1 MGEEECLGDQP
12 EDHGEKD
19 RKKGIER
26 QDCEVTLRVEEQ
38 DFVEDC
44 FELLEEVDWKEAG
57 YLYRWRI
64 RDGILQLNH
73 LGTLG

>member
-1 MGEEECLGDQP
+1 
-12 EDHGEKD
+12 
-19 RKKGIER
+19 
-26 QDCEVTLRVEEQ
+26 VEEQ

-64 RDGILQLNH
+64 RDGILQLNQ

>member
-1 MGEEECLGDQP
+1 MGEEECRGDQP

-19 RKKGIER
+19 WKKGIER

-64 RDGILQLNH
+64 RDGILQLNQ

>member
-1 MGEEECLGDQP
+1 M
-12 EDHGEKD
+12 
-19 RKKGIER
+19 
-26 QDCEVTLRVEEQ
+26 EEQ

-64 RDGILQLNH
+64 RGGILQLNQ